1 VNLIRVLK
9 ATVKAQARLPAPGLS
24 TASTTKDIR
33 RQRATTP
40 ISTQERAPPQGG
52 TKAYQGLHGA
62 CLPRNAS
69 ATCANDV
76 PLETVAYHSV
86 PMACGPELTKPGRVR
101 LNPATSVA

>member
-40 ISTQERAPPQGG
+40 IFTQERAPPQGG
-52 TKAYQGLHGA
+52 TKAYQLNAGNRCAAGRSRRSRSTVGA
-62 CLPRNAS
+62 K
-69 ATCANDV
+69 
-76 PLETVAYHSV
+76 
-86 PMACGPELTKPGRVR
+86 GVR
-101 LNPATSVA
+101 SIRALVCVYFGFLRTIQGWPS